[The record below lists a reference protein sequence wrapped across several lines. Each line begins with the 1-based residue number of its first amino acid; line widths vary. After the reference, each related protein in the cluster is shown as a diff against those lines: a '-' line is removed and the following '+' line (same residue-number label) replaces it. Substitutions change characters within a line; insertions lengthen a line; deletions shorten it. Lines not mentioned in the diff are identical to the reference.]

1 MHLMVW
7 DIELK
12 MMRGITFFEPDIPKY
27 KTKEACI
34 KRGMQIIAEAK
45 QNFNKMKLKTGD
57 YDITCIELKGEEA

>member
-57 YDITCIELKGEEA
+57 YDITCIEIKDEEI